1 MLAMSNA
8 SAPAARLRPSDVL
21 SREEI
26 AQFTARSDLAGWS
39 ALAFTWGVIA
49 LCFAALVWF
58 PNPLTYLVAVIVMGG
73 RQLALAIL
81 LHEGAHGTLFK
92 TRWLNN
98 HAADWLAGR
107 WIWVDVARY
116 REHHLK
122 HHAKTNQ
129 EGDPDLS
136 LVEPFPTTKAS
147 VRRKFL
153 RDVSGLSGLRRIAG
167 QVLMDIGLVKWT
179 VAADVVRLPRRAWT
193 SHAAE
198 GLRHM
203 SGFIAL
209 HTLLA
214 TGLYLGGHLWVYSV
228 WWVAYLT
235 TFGVFMRLRSMAEHA
250 CTERGPDMLRNTRTT
265 RAGFLARMT
274 VAPIRVNFHIEH
286 HFMASVPH
294 FRLPAL
300 HEVLRERGVVPPP
313 PSYVDVLRMVSAPR

>member
-1 MLAMSNA
+1 M
-8 SAPAARLRPSDVL
+8 RPSDVL

-26 AQFTARSDLAGWS
+26 AHFTSRSDLAGWS
-39 ALAFTWGVIA
+39 ALAFTWSVIA
-49 LCFAALVWF
+49 LCFAALIWA
-58 PNPLTYLVAVIVMGG
+58 PHPLTYAVVVVVLGG

-107 WIWVDVARY
+107 WIWVDVVRY

-122 HHAKTNQ
+122 HHAHTNQ
-129 EGDPDLS
+129 SGDPDLS
-136 LVEPFPTTKAS
+136 LSKPFPASPAS

-153 RDVSGLSGLRRIAG
+153 RDLTGRSGLRRVLG
-167 QVLMDIGLVKWT
+167 QVLMDMGVLRWT
-179 VAADVVRLPRRAWT
+179 VAADAEKLPRNGRRWTDYARA
-193 SHAAE
+193 S
-198 GLRHM
+198 LRHT
-203 SGFIAL
+203 SSFILLQAL
-209 HTLLA
+209 MAGTLAL
-214 TGLYLGGHLWVYSV
+214 LGHLWVYSV

-250 CTERGPDMLRNTRTT
+250 CTERSGNMLRNTRTT

-286 HFMASVPH
+286 HFMASVPY

-300 HEVLRERGVVPPP
+300 HKVLRERGVVPAP
-313 PSYVDVLRMVSAPR
+313 PSYVDVLKTVSSAT

>member
-1 MLAMSNA
+1 MSTA
-8 SAPAARLRPSDVL
+8 SATTARLRPSDVL

-49 LCFAALVWF
+49 LCLAALVWF
-58 PNPLTYLVAVIVMGG
+58 PNPLTYLVAVVVVGG

-136 LVEPFPTTKAS
+136 LVEPFPTSKAS
-147 VRRKFL
+147 LRRKFL
-153 RDVSGLSGLRRIAG
+153 RDVSGLSGLRRIVG
-167 QVLMDIGLVKWT
+167 QVLMDMGLVKWT
-179 VAADVVRLPRRAWT
+179 VAADVVKLPRRAWT
-193 SHAAE
+193 AHLAE

-209 HTLLA
+209 HALLA
-214 TGLYLGGHLWVYSV
+214 TALYLSGHLWVYSV

-313 PSYVDVLRMVSAPR
+313 PSYGDVLRMVSSPR